1 MSPPECRAEV
11 PPPQD
16 PLTKPRAPSRGPEP
30 GALLG
35 GVAGDLE
42 TCATPRG
49 VAVAEPR
56 PLLRE
61 GKSSQGAGQ
70 HRSRERPLP
79 RIPEGLPA
87 LALKRIYTASAHR
100 SPQRVNRILGASA
113 RSLPPARA
121 PRPAPRPP
129 SSHRPPPRP
138 AFHPPPTYI
147 SPAQTP
153 PLAHKPRPHSAA
165 PSVAL
170 ATGCRRP
177 IGRFRHKAF
186 NSASQLRKPE
196 PQSHGDPS
204 ATPLRW

>member
-1 MSPPECRAEV
+1 MSLPECRAEV
-11 PPPQD
+11 PPPQN

-42 TCATPRG
+42 TCATPREG

-56 PLLRE
+56 PLLRG

-70 HRSRERPLP
+70 HRSRERQLP
-79 RIPEGLPA
+79 RLPEGLPA

-129 SSHRPPPRP
+129 SSHRPPTPRLPP
-138 AFHPPPTYI
+138 ATHLY
-147 SPAQTP
+147 
-153 PLAHKPRPHSAA
+153 KPRPDPA
-165 PSVAL
+165 PGTQAPPPL
-170 ATGCRRP
+170 G
-177 IGRFRHKAF
+177 G
-186 NSASQLRKPE
+186 
-196 PQSHGDPS
+196 
-204 ATPLRW
+204 PLRSPGNWVPPSHWSIPT

>member
-1 MSPPECRAEV
+1 MSPPECTAEV
-11 PPPQD
+11 PPPQN

-56 PLLRE
+56 PLLRG
-61 GKSSQGAGQ
+61 GKSSQRAGQ

-79 RIPEGLPA
+79 RLPEGLPA

-100 SPQRVNRILGASA
+100 SPQRVNRILRASA

-129 SSHRPPPRP
+129 SSYRPPHAPPSTRHPLISAPPRP
-138 AFHPPPTYI
+138 RPWHT
-147 SPAQTP
+147 SPAST
-153 PLAHKPRPHSAA
+153 
-165 PSVAL
+165 
-170 ATGCRRP
+170 RRP
-177 IGRFRHKAF
+177 VRSPG
-186 NSASQLRKPE
+186 NWVP
-196 PQSHGDPS
+196 PSHWSIP
-204 ATPLRW
+204 T

>member
-1 MSPPECRAEV
+1 MQRSSTWWVGAADWDSVLVSPPECKAEV
-11 PPPQD
+11 PPPQN

-49 VAVAEPR
+49 VAAAEPR
-56 PLLRE
+56 PLLRG
-61 GKSSQGAGQ
+61 GKSSQRAGQ

-79 RIPEGLPA
+79 RLPEGLPA

-100 SPQRVNRILGASA
+100 SPQRVNRLLGASA

-129 SSHRPPPRP
+129 SSYRPPTPRLPP
-138 AFHPPPTYI
+138 ATTYI
-147 SPAQTP
+147 GPAQTP
-153 PLAHKPRPHSAA
+153 PLAHKPRLHSAA
-165 PSVAL
+165 P
-170 ATGCRRP
+170 P
-177 IGRFRHKAF
+177 
-186 NSASQLRKPE
+186 
-196 PQSHGDPS
+196 
-204 ATPLRW
+204 